1 MARRGATFLNIISAF
16 NSQGLK
22 DTEKGFNSLGSRV
35 AKFGKMAAAA
45 MAAAAAAVAAYAVK
59 LAVDGVK
66 AAIEDEK
73 AQAKLATTLQ
83 NVTGATNKQIAAVE
97 ASILKMSLATGVA
110 DDQLRP
116 AFENLVRATGDISEA
131 QKQLGLAM
139 DISAGTGKNLE
150 TVSIALAKAQTGN
163 ISALTRLGIPLDAAA
178 VKSKDL
184 NAILSQLTD
193 TFGGQAAVQADT
205 FAGKMARLQVAF
217 DEAKETVGA
226 YILDAITPLVE
237 ALVDKIIPALSKF
250 ADTIGKK
257 LKPVFEAIAPFF
269 KSQVDSLMNISD
281 AGSQANKFFQKL
293 GEYVQ
298 WAWQYFQDFI
308 PILKDFYEQLQSRIA
323 PALQELGKIFVKDV
337 LPSVKAFFE
346 FIKPALL
353 FFANIIKDAVLGALD
368 GLIQAVKGVLKVF
381 SGLLD
386 FITGIFTGDWSRA
399 WKGIQNIFSGLVD
412 FIIGA
417 IKVLWN
423 VGILKSFALGWAAL
437 KGLVTKGWEAV
448 KKLFA
453 NGGSAIINWFKN
465 LPKTF
470 VETAT
475 LFRSKLIELGK
486 NIIQGLINGMKN
498 AIPLIIESI
507 KNIGTSIVDG
517 VKSFFGISSPS
528 KLMEQYGLWI
538 TEGLMNGVAKGFDS
552 KKLKEGMK
560 KFLESAKAELAKA
573 KEAFETFKSEV
584 YSIIVDSLDFGK
596 ALEESQKAK
605 EAAAEGGTTVGT
617 SFLDALQAQAEKAI
631 AFAEKV
637 ALLIKMGLSKD
648 ALSEVL
654 AAGTESGTL
663 IADEL
668 IAGGTTAINKTNDLV
683 NSTKNAAK
691 KVAKFA
697 ADSYYGTGVET
708 ARRMVKGFKELIKE
722 GGEGFK
728 ELMKEMDKLAK
739 KLERTIKLKVK
750 VESSG
755 ITGVTTSSPVS
766 PSLAPSVAG
775 NVINITVNG
784 AIDPEGTA
792 RQIQNIL
799 NRSQLRA
806 GAF

>member
-1 MARRGATFLNIISAF
+1 MARKGAAFLNIISAF

-97 ASILKMSLATGVA
+97 ESILKMSLATGVA
-110 DDQLRP
+110 DDKLRP

-131 QKQLGLAM
+131 QKQLSLAM
-139 DISAGTGKNLE
+139 DISAGTGKSLE
-150 TVSIALAKAQTGN
+150 SVSLALAKAQTGN

-184 NAILSQLTD
+184 NAIFSQLTD

-237 ALVDKIIPALSKF
+237 ALVDKIIPALSEF
-250 ADTIGKK
+250 AENLGKK
-257 LKPVFEAIAPFF
+257 LKPVFEALAPLF
-269 KSQVDSLMNISD
+269 KQVI
-281 AGSQANKFFQKL
+281 G
-293 GEYVQ
+293 
-298 WAWQYFQDFI
+298 YFQNMGNQAGGASGIFSTLGDTVRWLWNYFKDFI
-308 PILKDFYEQLQSRIA
+308 PVLQDWYKTIA
-323 PALQELGKIFVKDV
+323 ENVVPALMDLWNTFVNDG
-337 LPSVKAFFE
+337 LPAIKRFLE
-346 FIKPALL
+346 FIKPIL
-353 FFANIIKDAVLGALD
+353 IKIYEQIKATLIPVLTTVINVVKEVIRFIS
-368 GLIQAVKGVLKVF
+368 GLI
-381 SGLLD
+381 D
-386 FITGIFTGDWSRA
+386 FIVGVFTGDWSRA
-399 WKGIQNIFSGLVD
+399 WDGVKKIFSSVWNAIVEILRGIGQIIINQGRLAFQGLID
-412 FIIGA
+412 A
-417 IKVLWN
+417 IKGKWEQLVKFFQQGGLTK
-423 VGILKSFALGWAAL
+423 ILD
-437 KGLVTKGWEAV
+437 
-448 KKLFA
+448 
-453 NGGSAIINWFKN
+453 WFKSI
-465 LPKTF
+465 P
-470 VETAT
+470 
-475 LFRSKLIELGK
+475 SKLISALISWNTKLIQLGI
-486 NIIQGLINGMKN
+486 NIVKGIVEGLKQGLTFIIDGVKN
-498 AIPLIIESI
+498 VGGA
-507 KNIGTSIVDG
+507 IVDG
-517 VKSFFGISSPS
+517 IKSFFGISSPS

-538 TEGLMNGVAKGFDS
+538 TEGLMNGVSKGFDS
-552 KKLKEGMK
+552 KKFKEGMK
-560 KFLESAKAELAKA
+560 KFLDAAKEELAKA
-573 KEAFETFKSEV
+573 KEAFNTFKNEV

-596 ALEESQKAK
+596 AIEESQKAK

-683 NSTKNAAK
+683 ESTKRAAK

-697 ADSYYGTGVET
+697 ADSYFGTGVET
-708 ARRMVKGFKELIKE
+708 ARKMVKGFKELIKE
-722 GGEGFK
+722 GGEGYK
-728 ELMKEMDKLAK
+728 ELMREMDKLAK

-755 ITGVTTSSPVS
+755 ITGVTTSPSVA

-799 NRSQLRA
+799 NRSTLRA